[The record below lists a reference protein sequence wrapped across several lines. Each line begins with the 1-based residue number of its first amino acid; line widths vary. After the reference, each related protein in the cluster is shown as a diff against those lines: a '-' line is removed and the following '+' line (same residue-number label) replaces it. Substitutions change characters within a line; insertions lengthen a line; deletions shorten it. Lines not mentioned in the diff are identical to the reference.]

1 MDLQELTKVRST
13 NVDSI
18 KHGSLWNIKLRHNF
32 VTPNNFNQAF
42 TLSQTSYSI
51 LLAFFTESAK
61 TRIEKSKCRKIWI
74 PFYKESFS
82 NRILLSKET
91 ICHLTWYM
99 TSPTVAFSIMVSETP
114 FVAKIGVYSLTL
126 LIETKIT
133 LQVVKVVEVP
143 LSVADML

>member
-1 MDLQELTKVRST
+1 
-13 NVDSI
+13 
-18 KHGSLWNIKLRHNF
+18 
-32 VTPNNFNQAF
+32 
-42 TLSQTSYSI
+42 
-51 LLAFFTESAK
+51 
-61 TRIEKSKCRKIWI
+61 
-74 PFYKESFS
+74 
-82 NRILLSKET
+82 
-91 ICHLTWYM
+91 M